1 MLLQQPEVS
10 DFVIESVFN
19 LVNADE
25 RYIEKIVAAEQNL
38 QNRMDKQGQYTNSLL
53 ILTPHVFL

>member
-1 MLLQQPEVS
+1 MLLQPEVS
-10 DFVIESVFN
+10 DFGIESVCN

-25 RYIEKIVAAEQNL
+25 RHIEKIVAAEKNL

-53 ILTPHVFL
+53 ILIPYIFL